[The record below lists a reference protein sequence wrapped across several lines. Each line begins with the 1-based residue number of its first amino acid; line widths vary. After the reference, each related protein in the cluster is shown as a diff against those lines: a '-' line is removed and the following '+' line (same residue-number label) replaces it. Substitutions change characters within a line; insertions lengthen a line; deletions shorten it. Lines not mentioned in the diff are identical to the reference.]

1 MIKINLL
8 PYREKKKEVHTKRE
22 GLALFLT
29 IGLILLFFGAV
40 HLYMVQSLD
49 KLRTE
54 VRKSDDELKKLAQI
68 TMDIGKFKKDKE
80 LLEKKLQIINALD
93 HDRLDPVYFLDELTG
108 MVPAGH
114 LWIKGMTETDVEM
127 KIEGF
132 AKDNITIARFM
143 KNLETSRFFR
153 SVDLISSKQ
162 TELVGYKVKQFTLSC
177 GLKKGL

>member
-93 HDRLDPVYFLDELTG
+93 HDRFRPDICG
-108 MVPAGH
+108 
-114 LWIKGMTETDVEM
+114 
-127 KIEGF
+127 
-132 AKDNITIARFM
+132 
-143 KNLETSRFFR
+143 SR
-153 SVDLISSKQ
+153 V
-162 TELVGYKVKQFTLSC
+162 
-177 GLKKGL
+177 

>member
-8 PYREKKKEVHTKRE
+8 PYREKRKEVHTKRE

-29 IGLILLFFGAV
+29 IALFLLLFGAV

-49 KLRTE
+49 KLRAE
-54 VRKSDDELKKLAQI
+54 VRKSDNELKKLAQI
-68 TMDIGKFKKDKE
+68 TMDIGKFKKNKE

-93 HDRLDPVYFLDELTG
+93 HDRLDPVYFLEELTT
-108 MVPAGH
+108 MVPPGQM
-114 LWIKGMTETDVEM
+114 WIKAMTETDVEM

-132 AKDNITIARFM
+132 AKDNITIAKFM
-143 KNLETSRFFR
+143 KNLEKSRFFK
-153 SVDLISSKQ
+153 SVDLVSSKQ

>member
-22 GLALFLT
+22 GLALFLV
-29 IGLILLFFGAV
+29 IGLGLLLFGAV
-40 HLYMVQSLD
+40 HLYMVQSID
-49 KLRTE
+49 KLKAE
-54 VRKSDDELKKLAQI
+54 VRKSDNELKKLAQI
-68 TMDIGKFKKDKE
+68 TLDIGKFKKDKD

-93 HDRLDPVYFLDELTG
+93 RNRLDPVYFLDELTG
-108 MVPAGH
+108 MVPAGQ
-114 LWIKGMTETDVEM
+114 LWVKNMTETDVEM

-132 AKDNITIARFM
+132 AKDNITVAKFM
-143 KNLETSRFFR
+143 KNLEASRFFR
-153 SVDLISSKQ
+153 SVDLVASKQ

>member
-22 GLALFLT
+22 GLALFVT
-29 IGLILLFFGAV
+29 IALVLLFFGAV

-49 KLRTE
+49 KLRTD
-54 VRKSDDELKKLAQI
+54 VRKSDDELKKLAQV

-93 HDRLDPVYFLDELTG
+93 HNRLDPVYFLDELTV
-108 MVPAGH
+108 MVPAGQM
-114 LWIKGMTETDVEM
+114 WIKAVTETDVEM

-132 AKDNITIARFM
+132 AKDNITIATFM
-143 KNLETSRFFR
+143 KNLEKSRFFK
-153 SVDLISSKQ
+153 SVDLVSSKQ
-162 TELVGYKVKQFTLSC
+162 TELVGSKVKQFTLAC